1 MTKEIQFDSCTM
13 SESELKALMVEVE
26 RLEELDTKKTYF
38 HQITLINHEINEMYD
53 PQTKTW
59 LVQVKMI

>member
-1 MTKEIQFDSCTM
+1 M
-13 SESELKALMVEVE
+13 SESEIKALMVEVE
-26 RLEELDTKKTYF
+26 RLEELDKKKTYF